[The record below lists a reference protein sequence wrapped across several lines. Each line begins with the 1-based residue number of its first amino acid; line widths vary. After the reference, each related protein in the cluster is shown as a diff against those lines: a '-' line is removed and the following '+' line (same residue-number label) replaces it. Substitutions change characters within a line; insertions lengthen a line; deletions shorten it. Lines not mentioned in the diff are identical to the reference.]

1 MPDSGRLARL
11 AVILAL
17 ASTTYILY
25 RVWETYQARR
35 TLALQAGCK
44 DVAQY
49 PHGDRLWGYDLV
61 RQRQEAIKEGR
72 LMPLYA
78 KQFATYGKTWEENFV
93 GTRLIN
99 TADKENI
106 QHIATTTDVFG
117 RNFSQR
123 GRAGW
128 PFTGHSVMSTDGAEW
143 KHARNLINPTFS
155 RAEMSDIDGLGVYLD
170 RLISLIPEDGRTF
183 DIQPL
188 FQKLV
193 R

>member
-1 MPDSGRLARL
+1 MPDIGRLARL
-11 AVILAL
+11 AVILGL

-25 RVWETYQARR
+25 RAWETRRARR
-35 TLALQAGCK
+35 ALALQAGCK
-44 DVAQY
+44 DVAHY
-49 PHGDRLWGYDLV
+49 PHQDRLWGYDLV

-78 KQFATYGKTWEENFV
+78 KQFATYGKTWEENFM

-106 QHIATTTDVFG
+106 QYIATTDHFG

-123 GRAGW
+123 GRVGW
-128 PFTGHSVMSTDGAEW
+128 PFTGRSVMSTDGAEW

-155 RAEMSDIDGLGVYLD
+155 RAEM
-170 RLISLIPEDGRTF
+170 IPEDGQTF